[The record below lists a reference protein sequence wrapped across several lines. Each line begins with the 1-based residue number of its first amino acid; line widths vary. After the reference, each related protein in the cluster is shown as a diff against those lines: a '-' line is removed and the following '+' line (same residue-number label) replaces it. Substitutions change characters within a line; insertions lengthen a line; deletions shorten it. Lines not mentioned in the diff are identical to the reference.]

1 MPGKRATTRFAL
13 APFAA
18 AAILGGTGT
27 ATAAAPHGPC
37 RDVPYV
43 GVCEPL
49 RGSPQTPQRQSR
61 GEVGLPGSAAFE
73 SFN

>member
-1 MPGKRATTRFAL
+1 MLGTTTRLACAAL
-13 APFAA
+13 GAA
-18 AAILGGTGT
+18 FVLGGAGT
-27 ATAAAPHGPC
+27 AVAAPHGPC

-49 RGSPQTPQRQSR
+49 RGTPQTPQRQSR

-73 SFN
+73 SYN